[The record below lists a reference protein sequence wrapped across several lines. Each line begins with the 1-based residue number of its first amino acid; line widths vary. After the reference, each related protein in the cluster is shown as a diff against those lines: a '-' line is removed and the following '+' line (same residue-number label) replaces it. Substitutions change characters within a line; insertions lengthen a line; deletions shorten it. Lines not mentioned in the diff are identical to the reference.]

1 MLSVLIGVVVIV
13 ISVVEW
19 LGHVTVIHALAI
31 LTGLVGIMIL
41 LGGIGERGGK
51 YTRL

>member
-1 MLSVLIGVVVIV
+1 MQMHVRAISIGPMWTVRGKGSDMLSV
-13 ISVVEW
+13 
-19 LGHVTVIHALAI
+19 
-31 LTGLVGIMIL
+31 IL